1 MQSQRG
7 CVNWKRN
14 CGYCGA
20 SEPTANGYLLRPRLQ
35 PFGKRHLHRGDR
47 EQPRGLE
54 RRGGTTT
61 SRGNHKGCPY
71 T

>member
-20 SEPTANGYLLRPRLQ
+20 SDRRLTYWLRPRLQ
-35 PFGKRHLHRGDR
+35 PLGKRHLHRGDR
-47 EQPRGLE
+47 EQPRGLA
-54 RRGGTTT
+54 RLGGTTT